1 MYGTP
6 WALYD
11 SIAIPTGNN
20 DRDHCNQVRLSPAH
34 KNKTHAQASMGF
46 ELSLNSGY
54 CAAVFPC
61 FAAMTFREFSA
72 SSFAFGINSTAFE
85 ISGSHC
91 ARASRLDVSPN

>member
-1 MYGTP
+1 MTSGCRSMYVTP

-46 ELSLNSGY
+46 ELSLNFRLLRCGLSLLRRHD
-54 CAAVFPC
+54 FPRVLRQ
-61 FAAMTFREFSA
+61 FFRFWHQLHR
-72 SSFAFGINSTAFE
+72 F
-85 ISGSHC
+85 
-91 ARASRLDVSPN
+91 